1 MTLAEIA
8 KIEGVSERT
17 IARIEARA
25 LKKFKEELAKR
36 GLTLKD
42 LLHD

>member
-1 MTLAEIA
+1 MTLLEIA

-17 IARIEARA
+17 IARIEASA
-25 LKKFKEELAKR
+25 FKKIREALAKR

-42 LLHD
+42 LLND